1 MKHDKFNLDYFLDFI
16 KCNNDMIF
24 KIIPKKLPIK
34 DYLIPYVKRYTAK
47 KIRNVSFSWTLT
59 ERNICSVLATGS
71 SNDKSK
77 NLNRCF
83 SIDLLVMKEN
93 TLSIVYV
100 SIE

>member
-47 KIRNVSFSWTLT
+47 KNKKCFFFL
-59 ERNICSVLATGS
+59 
-71 SNDKSK
+71 DF
-77 NLNRCF
+77 NRKKYMFCF
-83 SIDLLVMKEN
+83 GYWFFK
-93 TLSIVYV
+93 
-100 SIE
+100 